1 MVPSAGTTVAMTT
14 EADLEEIA
22 SLRVPRGTTPG
33 DAVVEEDLEI
43 VAQAVEETEEERMVT
58 VVARVDT
65 GTGEVTMI
73 VMHHAEV
80 VLAMETVEVVDTM
93 AAHREDMIDL
103 LEMEIR
109 AVGEGVVHHLE
120 LLGVVAVLP
129 LLPREGLV

>member
-1 MVPSAGTTVAMTT
+1 
-14 EADLEEIA
+14 
-22 SLRVPRGTTPG
+22 
-33 DAVVEEDLEI
+33 
-43 VAQAVEETEEERMVT
+43 
-58 VVARVDT
+58 
-65 GTGEVTMI
+65 MI

-120 LLGVVAVLP
+120 LLEVVAVLP

>member
-33 DAVVEEDLEI
+33 DAV
-43 VAQAVEETEEERMVT
+43 VEETEEERMVT

-93 AAHREDMIDL
+93 ATHREDMIDL